1 MNKTNNSTTMSSTL
15 IIDAGATKTAF
26 ALVEDRSVVCTYKG
40 AGINPN
46 YCSDDAINK
55 VLSSFMTQN
64 KVSHVSHVHYYGA
77 GCASAENAGRIG
89 CLLQDFYPD
98 AVVSVCSDLMAVCR
112 ALSNNKSSIVAI
124 LGTGAATCQFDG
136 RSVVARA
143 PSLGYMLGD
152 EGSGTYLGKQLVTAF
167 MRNELPASLSAELR
181 KQYNLSF
188 DKAIRRIYS
197 EPSPNLFFSSLAPFV
212 SQHLDD
218 PFVLQMA
225 TESFRRF
232 FAVQKVCYEE
242 SETLPWM
249 LSGAVA
255 FNFREVVQAAAA
267 EENCHVQTIVES
279 PMESLVRY
287 HF

>member
-1 MNKTNNSTTMSSTL
+1 MSSIL

-26 ALVEDRSVVCTYKG
+26 TLVDGSAVVCSYKG

-46 YCSDDAINK
+46 YCSDEAIND
-55 VLSSFMTQN
+55 VFSSFLKQN

-77 GCASAENAGRIG
+77 GCASAENAGRVG
-89 CLLQDFYPD
+89 CLLQEFFPE

-112 ALSNNKSSIVAI
+112 ALSHNKSSIVAI

-167 MRNELPASLSAELR
+167 MRNELRASLSAELR

-197 EPSPNLFFSSLAPFV
+197 EPSPNLFFSALAPFV
-212 SQHLDD
+212 SAHLDD
-218 PFVLQMA
+218 SAMYRLAF
-225 TESFRRF
+225 ESFRRF
-232 FAVQKVCYEE
+232 FALQKVCYNE

-267 EENCHVQTIVES
+267 EENCQVQTIVAS
-279 PMESLVRY
+279 PMELLVKY
-287 HF
+287 HL

>member
-1 MNKTNNSTTMSSTL
+1 MSSTL

-26 ALVEDRSVVCTYKG
+26 ALVEGSSVVCTCKG

-46 YCSDDAINK
+46 YCSDEAIND
-55 VLSSFMTQN
+55 VFSSFLKQN

-89 CLLQDFYPD
+89 CLLQELYPE

-112 ALSNNKSSIVAI
+112 ALSDNRSSVVAI

-136 RSVVARA
+136 RSIVARA
-143 PSLGYMLGD
+143 PSLGYLLGD

-181 KQYNLSF
+181 RHYNLSF

-212 SQHLDD
+212 SEHLDN
-218 PFVLQMA
+218 PFMHQLA
-225 TESFRRF
+225 SESFRRF
-232 FAVQKVCYEE
+232 FALQKVCYEE
-242 SETLPWM
+242 SATLPWM
-249 LSGAVA
+249 LSGSVA
-255 FNFREVVQAAAA
+255 FNFREVVQAAAE

-279 PMESLVRY
+279 PMEYLVRY
-287 HF
+287 HL

>member
-1 MNKTNNSTTMSSTL
+1 MSSTL

-26 ALVEDRSVVCTYKG
+26 ALVEGSSVVCTCKG

-46 YCSDDAINK
+46 YCSDEVIND
-55 VLSSFMTQN
+55 VFSSFLKQN

-77 GCASAENAGRIG
+77 GCASAVNAGRIG
-89 CLLQDFYPD
+89 CLLQELYPE

-112 ALSNNKSSIVAI
+112 ALSDNRSSVVAI

-136 RSVVARA
+136 RSIVARA
-143 PSLGYMLGD
+143 PSLGYLLGD

-181 KQYNLSF
+181 RQYNLSF

-212 SQHLDD
+212 SEHLDN
-218 PFVLQMA
+218 PFMHQLA
-225 TESFRRF
+225 SESFRRF
-232 FAVQKVCYEE
+232 FALQKACYEE
-242 SETLPWM
+242 SATLPWLM
-249 LSGAVA
+249 SGSVA
-255 FNFREVVQAAAA
+255 FNFREVVQAAAE

-279 PMESLVRY
+279 PMEYLVRY
-287 HF
+287 HL

>member
-1 MNKTNNSTTMSSTL
+1 MSSTL

-26 ALVEDRSVVCTYKG
+26 ALVDGGSVVCTFKG

-46 YCSDDAINK
+46 YCTDETISGIF
-55 VLSSFMTQN
+55 SSFIERN
-64 KVSHVSHVHYYGA
+64 NVSHVSHVHYYGA

-89 CLLQDFYPD
+89 CLLQEFYPE

-112 ALSNNKSSIVAI
+112 ALSNRRHSVVGI
-124 LGTGAATCQFDG
+124 LGTGAATCLFDG

-152 EGSGTYLGKQLVTAF
+152 EGSGTYLGMQLVKAF
-167 MRNELPASLSAELR
+167 MRNELPASVSAELR

-212 SQHLDD
+212 SQHIEV
-218 PFVLQMA
+218 PFVHQMA
-225 TESFRRF
+225 SESFRRF
-232 FAVQKVCYEE
+232 FALQKACYEN

-249 LSGAVA
+249 LSGSVA
-255 FNFREVVQAAAA
+255 FNFREVVQAAARA
-267 EENCHVQTIVES
+267 ENCHLQTIVES

-287 HF
+287 HL

>member
-1 MNKTNNSTTMSSTL
+1 MSSTL

-26 ALVEDRSVVCTYKG
+26 ALVEGCSVVCTCKG

-46 YCSDDAINK
+46 YCSDEAIND
-55 VLSSFMTQN
+55 VFSSFLKQN

-89 CLLQDFYPD
+89 CLLQELYPE

-112 ALSNNKSSIVAI
+112 ALSDNRSSVVAI

-136 RSVVARA
+136 RSIVVRA
-143 PSLGYMLGD
+143 PSLGYLLGD

-181 KQYNLSF
+181 RQYNLSF

-212 SQHLDD
+212 SEHLDN
-218 PFVLQMA
+218 PFMHQLA
-225 TESFRRF
+225 SESFRRF
-232 FAVQKVCYEE
+232 FALQKVCYEE
-242 SETLPWM
+242 SATLPWM
-249 LSGAVA
+249 LSGSVA
-255 FNFREVVQAAAA
+255 FNFREVVQAAAE
-267 EENCHVQTIVES
+267 EENCHVRTIVES
-279 PMESLVRY
+279 PMECLVRY
-287 HF
+287 HL